1 MDIVYFGIIVF
12 LFILAVFD
20 LMVGVSYDA
29 VNFLG
34 PAVGAKAANVKYIF
48 AVAAVGVMFGAAVS
62 NGMMEIARNGIFSPE
77 HYYFQEVICI
87 CMAVMVTDVII
98 LDVFNSLGLPTSTT
112 VSMVFEL
119 LGGAFAIAIVK
130 ILTSADDALTFGM
143 LLNTD
148 KALSVILGI
157 FLSVAVAFFFG
168 SVVQWIVRLIFTFD
182 YHRHLKWSIGL
193 FGGIAATAIIYFML
207 IKGMKESSLMTDDMK
222 AWLHENASMLMVGC
236 LVGFTVLMQVLHWL
250 RVNVFRVIV
259 VLGTFAL
266 AMAFAGNDLVNFIG
280 VPLAGYSSYVDYMA
294 NGAGSDTF
302 LMESLNAPAK
312 TPFIFLFCA
321 GVIMI
326 ISLYTSKKARN
337 VIKTS
342 VDLSRQAAGE
352 EMFGSS
358 GVARSIVR
366 TSMSVATFV
375 TNVTPAPVKRWINSR
390 FDSDKA
396 VITDGAAFDMVRAS
410 VQLLLASLLIAL
422 GTSLKLPLSTT
433 YVTFMVAMG
442 TSLADRAWG
451 RESAVFRITGVLSVI
466 GGWFIT
472 AGAAF
477 TACFFVAL
485 LMYYGGV
492 PVMVVSMGVV
502 VFMLLRSNVLFNRK
516 KETESE
522 DTLFAEIVNAKDT
535 AGVWPMVKEHVCRSS
550 VGMLNYSSEEY
561 RRITDAFIAE
571 DHRAFQRIA
580 REINDRKKLLRQT
593 HRKETICIRR
603 VDSRTAI
610 EKTTWFHLQSNAQE
624 QLHYIIKRLCDMCR
638 EHVDNNFTPLP
649 AACAA
654 ELVPVRNKV
663 CSLIAEGAAILENG
677 SEGIARLVERSDEV
691 KKRLDALYDLQVKRI
706 NAGDENLTVSLVY
719 LNILQ
724 ESSEMLSSLDR
735 MIYYSERFRN

>member
-1 MDIVYFGIIVF
+1 MEIVYFGIIVF

-20 LMVGVSYDA
+20 LMVGVSNDA

-410 VQLLLASLLIAL
+410 VQLLL
-422 GTSLKLPLSTT
+422 G
-433 YVTFMVAMG
+433 
-442 TSLADRAWG
+442 G

-580 REINDRKKLLRQT
+580 REVDSRKKLLRQT

-649 AACAA
+649 AECAA

>member
-20 LMVGVSYDA
+20 LMVGVSNDA

-580 REINDRKKLLRQT
+580 RE
-593 HRKETICIRR
+593 
-603 VDSRTAI
+603 DSRTAI

-649 AACAA
+649 AECAA

-663 CSLIAEGAAILENG
+663 CSLIAEGAAVLENG
-677 SEGIARLVERSDEV
+677 SEGVARLVERSDEV

>member
-1 MDIVYFGIIVF
+1 
-12 LFILAVFD
+12 
-20 LMVGVSYDA
+20 
-29 VNFLG
+29 
-34 PAVGAKAANVKYIF
+34 
-48 AVAAVGVMFGAAVS
+48 
-62 NGMMEIARNGIFSPE
+62 
-77 HYYFQEVICI
+77 
-87 CMAVMVTDVII
+87 
-98 LDVFNSLGLPTSTT
+98 
-112 VSMVFEL
+112 
-119 LGGAFAIAIVK
+119 
-130 ILTSADDALTFGM
+130 
-143 LLNTD
+143 
-148 KALSVILGI
+148 
-157 FLSVAVAFFFG
+157 
-168 SVVQWIVRLIFTFD
+168 
-182 YHRHLKWSIGL
+182 
-193 FGGIAATAIIYFML
+193 
-207 IKGMKESSLMTDDMK
+207 
-222 AWLHENASMLMVGC
+222 
-236 LVGFTVLMQVLHWL
+236 
-250 RVNVFRVIV
+250 
-259 VLGTFAL
+259 
-266 AMAFAGNDLVNFIG
+266 
-280 VPLAGYSSYVDYMA
+280 
-294 NGAGSDTF
+294 
-302 LMESLNAPAK
+302 
-312 TPFIFLFCA
+312 
-321 GVIMI
+321 
-326 ISLYTSKKARN
+326 
-337 VIKTS
+337 
-342 VDLSRQAAGE
+342 
-352 EMFGSS
+352 MFGSS

-580 REINDRKKLLRQT
+580 REVDSRKKLLRQT

-649 AACAA
+649 AECAA

-677 SEGIARLVERSDEV
+677 SEGVARLVERSDEV